1 MHALIIFIVK
11 KESMRLYAIRA
22 LKKCRLTARQLI
34 LVYCS
39 IIRSVLE
46 YASPAWAGLTQY
58 LSDQI
63 ESMQKR
69 ALKINFPSLCYEDA
83 LKKSDL
89 ILLRHAEEGG
99 CVHKISQAKL
109 HFFRP
114 LRSLA

>member
-39 IIRSVLE
+39 IIRSDVLE
-46 YASPAWAGLTQY
+46 YVSPVKAGLTQY

-63 ESMQKR
+63 ESMQKT
-69 ALKINFPSLCYEDA
+69 ALKIIFLLCA
-83 LKKSDL
+83 MRMR
-89 ILLRHAEEGG
+89 LRN
-99 CVHKISQAKL
+99 QA
-109 HFFRP
+109 
-114 LRSLA
+114 